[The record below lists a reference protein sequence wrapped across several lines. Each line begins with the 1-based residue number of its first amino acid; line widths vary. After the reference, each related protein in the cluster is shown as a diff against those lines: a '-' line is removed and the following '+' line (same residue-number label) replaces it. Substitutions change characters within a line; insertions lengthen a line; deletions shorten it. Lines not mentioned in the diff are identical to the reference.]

1 MKEIFQFALL
11 GIGEGSLIAGIA
23 ISLVL
28 FYRGSGTIN
37 LSAGA
42 VAMITGYVFWSLK
55 TGFVGGYRFATVPA
69 LLISLVAAILQ
80 GLVMEYCAFRPL
92 HAAPP
97 LAKLVASLGLF
108 LFAQAGMLLAFG
120 PNEQTE
126 PTILPTNPIHLIGTV
141 IPVDQFILAGGI
153 IVVSA
158 ALWAVFRWSG
168 FGLRTRA
175 AAENEVSAMYIGLR
189 PKNLSLINSVLACII
204 VGMLGVLAAPLIT
217 LDSTTLPLLVVPALA
232 AALFARFTS
241 FGIACALGLALG
253 ALENIIYYLS
263 TLSWFPT
270 SNGTAI
276 GGASD
281 IVVFVLIVI
290 ATFWMGG
297 RIPSRGDFVERRLP
311 RVPKPA
317 NQGRWMALALVGG
330 AVCLT
335 VFPYGFRQATMTSII
350 GAVLALSLV
359 VITGFVGQVS
369 VVQLALAG
377 GTGFLMSHLATS
389 AGLGYPWAVIIAV
402 LAATLLGVLI
412 GIGALRVRGVQL
424 VVVTLAA
431 AVAMSSF
438 WFANPS
444 FGGGLSGAPV
454 RQPSLFGLNL
464 GSTAGFRGVDGQ
476 QPSPVLGY
484 GLLVFA
490 ILLGIGVSNLRQSG
504 LGRRMLAVRSNE
516 RAASAVG
523 INVARVK
530 VGAFAISSF
539 IAGVAGAMYAYNY
552 GSVAAA
558 NYSALTAFTVIAFAY
573 VGGITMV
580 SGAVLAGLFMTD
592 GLAQYA
598 TEQWFHISG
607 IWILLFGAWAVLS
620 NVIFWPDGIAGGV
633 YQRTRDRA
641 ARRTAASALPA
652 LATTRSAVAAAAPA
666 PPGTL
671 VVAPVTIASPQQTD
685 EERS

>member
-1 MKEIFQFALL
+1 MTEIFQFALL

-23 ISLVL
+23 IGLVL

-37 LSAGA
+37 LSTGA
-42 VAMITGYVFWSLK
+42 VAMITGYVFWALK
-55 TGFVGGYRFATVPA
+55 TGLIGGYQFGTVPA
-69 LLISLVAAILQ
+69 LLLSLVAAILQ
-80 GLVMEYCAFRPL
+80 GLIMEFGAFRPL

-120 PNEQTE
+120 PNEQSE
-126 PTILPTNPIHLIGTV
+126 PAVLPTNPIHVIGTV
-141 IPVDQFILAGGI
+141 IPVDQFVLAGGI
-153 IVVSA
+153 IVVAA
-158 ALWAVFRWSG
+158 ALWAVYRWTG
-168 FGLRTRA
+168 FGLSTRA

-189 PKNLSLINSVLACII
+189 PKNLSLINTVLACVI

-217 LDSTTLPLLVVPALA
+217 LDTTTLPLLVVPALA

-241 FGIACALGLALG
+241 FGIACVIGLALG
-253 ALENIIYYLS
+253 GLENIIYYLS

-276 GGASD
+276 GGTSD
-281 IVVFVLIVI
+281 VVVFLLIVI

-297 RIPSRGDFVERRLP
+297 RIPSRGDLVERRLP

-317 NQGRWMALALVGG
+317 NQVRWTLAALIGG

-335 VFPYGFRQATMTSII
+335 VFPYDFRQATMISIV

-377 GTGFLMSHLATS
+377 GTGFLMSHLATY
-389 AGLGYPWAVIIAV
+389 AGLGFPWAVIVAV

-431 AVAMSSF
+431 AVALSNF

-444 FGGGLSGAPV
+444 FGGGLGGAPV
-454 RQPSLFGLNL
+454 QQPELFGINL
-464 GSTAGFRGVDGQ
+464 GSTAAFRGLDGQ

-484 GLLVFA
+484 GLLVIA
-490 ILLGIGVSNLRQSG
+490 VLLGLGVSNLRQSG

-516 RAASAVG
+516 RAAAAVG
-523 INVARVK
+523 INVARTK
-530 VGAFAISSF
+530 VGTFAISSF

-552 GSVAAA
+552 GSVSAD

-573 VGGITMV
+573 VGGITMI

-592 GLAQYA
+592 GLTQYA

-607 IWILLFGAWAVLS
+607 IWILLVGAWAVLS

-633 YQRTRDRA
+633 YQRMQDRA
-641 ARRTAASALPA
+641 ARRTAASA
-652 LATTRSAVAAAAPA
+652 SAVATSTESAAAA
-666 PPGTL
+666 ASTPPRAL
-671 VVAPVTIASPQQTD
+671 AVAPVTTATPQQSN

>member
-23 ISLVL
+23 VGLVL

-37 LSAGA
+37 LSTGA

-55 TGFVGGYRFATVPA
+55 TGFYGGYHFGTVPA
-69 LLISLVAAILQ
+69 LLISLAAAILQ
-80 GLVMEYCAFRPL
+80 GLIMEFCAFRPL

-120 PNEQTE
+120 PNEQAE

-153 IVVSA
+153 IVVTA
-158 ALWAVFRWSG
+158 ALWAVYRWTG
-168 FGLRTRA
+168 FGMRTRA

-189 PKNLSLINSVLACII
+189 PKNLSLINTVLACII
-204 VGMLGVLAAPLIT
+204 VGMLGVLAAPLIS

-241 FGIACALGLALG
+241 FGIACVLGLALG

-263 TLSWFPT
+263 TMSWFPT
-270 SNGTAI
+270 TNGTAI

-290 ATFWMGG
+290 ATFWMGR

-317 NQGRWMALALVGG
+317 NQGKWTLAALIVG

-335 VFPYGFRQATMTSII
+335 VFPYDFRQATMTSII

-359 VITGFVGQVS
+359 VITGYVGQVS

-389 AGLGYPWAVIIAV
+389 VGLGYPWAVIVAV

-431 AVAMSSF
+431 AVAMSNF

-444 FGGGLSGAPV
+444 FGGGLGGAPV
-454 RQPSLFGLNL
+454 QQPTLFGINL
-464 GSTAGFRGVDGQ
+464 GSTAGFRGIDGQ
-476 QPSPVLGY
+476 QPSPILGY
-484 GLLVFA
+484 GLLVIA
-490 ILLGIGVSNLRQSG
+490 ILLGLGVSNLRQSG

-523 INVARVK
+523 INVARTK
-530 VGAFAISSF
+530 VSAFAISSF

-552 GSVAAA
+552 GSVSA
-558 NYSALTAFTVIAFAY
+558 NNYTALIAFTVIAFAY

-592 GLAQYA
+592 GLTQYA

-607 IWILLFGAWAVLS
+607 IWILLVGAWAVLS
-620 NVIFWPDGIAGGV
+620 NVIFWPDGIAGGI
-633 YQRTRDRA
+633 YQRRRDRA
-641 ARRTAASALPA
+641 ARRAAGAAAASPA
-652 LATTRSAVAAAAPA
+652 LATAGAAAAGAA

-671 VVAPVTIASPQQTD
+671 AVAQVTIASPQQTD

>member
-23 ISLVL
+23 IGLVL

-37 LSAGA
+37 LSTGA
-42 VAMITGYVFWSLK
+42 VAMITGFVFWSLK
-55 TGFVGGYRFATVPA
+55 TGFFGGYHFGTVPA

-80 GLVMEYCAFRPL
+80 GLIMEYCAFRPL

-126 PTILPTNPIHLIGTV
+126 PTILPGNSVHLAGTV
-141 IPVDQFILAGGI
+141 IPAAQYILAGGI
-153 IVVSA
+153 IVVAA
-158 ALWAVFRWSG
+158 ALWAVYRWTG

-175 AAENEVSAMYIGLR
+175 AAENEISAMYIGLR
-189 PKNLSLINSVLACII
+189 PKNLSLINSVLACVI

-217 LDSTTLPLLVVPALA
+217 LDTTTLPLLVVPALA

-241 FGIACALGLALG
+241 FGIACVLGLALG
-253 ALENIIYYLS
+253 SLENIIYYLS

-270 SNGTAI
+270 TNGTAI

-281 IVVFVLIVI
+281 IVVFVLIII

-317 NQGRWMALALVGG
+317 NQGRWTALALAGG

-359 VITGFVGQVS
+359 VITGYVGQVS

-377 GTGFLMSHLATS
+377 GTGFLMSHLATF
-389 AGLGYPWAVIIAV
+389 AGLGYPWAVIAAV
-402 LAATLLGVLI
+402 LAATLLGILI
-412 GIGALRVRGVQL
+412 GVGALRVRGVQL

-431 AVAMSSF
+431 AVAMSNF

-454 RQPSLFGLNL
+454 GQPTLFGLNL
-464 GSTAGFRGVDGQ
+464 GSTAGFRGIDGQ

-490 ILLGIGVSNLRQSG
+490 VLLGLGVSNLRQSG

-539 IAGVAGAMYAYNY
+539 IAGMAGAMYAYNY

-558 NYSALTAFTVIAFAY
+558 NYTALIAFTVIAFAY

-592 GLAQYA
+592 GLTQYA

-620 NVIFWPDGIAGGV
+620 NVIFWPDGIAGGI
-633 YQRTRDRA
+633 YQRMRGRA
-641 ARRTAASALPA
+641 ARRTAASASPA
-652 LATTRSAVAAAAPA
+652 LAATGSAAAPPA
-666 PPGTL
+666 PRGTL
-671 VVAPVTIASPQQTD
+671 AVAPVPIASPQQTD
-685 EERS
+685 QERS

>member
-23 ISLVL
+23 VGLVL

-55 TGFVGGYRFATVPA
+55 TGFYGGYQFGTVPA
-69 LLISLVAAILQ
+69 LLISLAAAIVQ
-80 GLVMEYCAFRPL
+80 GLIMEYCAFRPL

-120 PNEQTE
+120 PNEQSE

-153 IVVSA
+153 IAVTA
-158 ALWAVFRWSG
+158 ALWAVYRWTG
-168 FGLRTRA
+168 FGIRTRA

-189 PKNLSLINSVLACII
+189 PKNLSLINTVLACVI
-204 VGMLGVLAAPLIT
+204 VGMLGVLAAPLIS

-270 SNGTAI
+270 TNGTAI
-276 GGASD
+276 GGTSD

-317 NQGRWMALALVGG
+317 NQGKWVLFALVGG
-330 AVCLT
+330 VLCLT
-335 VFPYGFRQATMTSII
+335 VFPYDFRQATMTSII

-377 GTGFLMSHLATS
+377 GTGFLMSHLATF
-389 AGLGYPWAVIIAV
+389 AGLGYPWAVIVAV

-431 AVAMSSF
+431 AVAMSNF

-444 FGGGLSGAPV
+444 FGGGLGGAPV
-454 RQPSLFGLNL
+454 QQPTLFGLNL
-464 GSTAGFRGVDGQ
+464 GSTAAFRGIDGQ

-484 GLLVFA
+484 GLLVIA
-490 ILLGIGVSNLRQSG
+490 ILLGLGVSNLRQSG

-523 INVARVK
+523 INVARTK
-530 VGAFAISSF
+530 VSAFAISSF

-552 GSVAAA
+552 GSVSA
-558 NYSALTAFTVIAFAY
+558 NNYTALIAFTVIAFAY
-573 VGGITMV
+573 VGGITMI

-592 GLAQYA
+592 GLTQYA

-607 IWILLFGAWAVLS
+607 IWILLIGAWAVLS
-620 NVIFWPDGIAGGV
+620 NVIFWPDGLAGGV
-633 YQRTRDRA
+633 YQRMLDRA
-641 ARRTAASALPA
+641 ARRTAASASPA
-652 LATTRSAVAAAAPA
+652 LAATGPAPAAAAPG
-666 PPGTL
+666 PPRTL
-671 VVAPVTIASPQQTD
+671 TAAPVTIASPQPTD

>member
-23 ISLVL
+23 VSLVL

-37 LSAGA
+37 LAAGA

-55 TGFVGGYRFATVPA
+55 TGFFGGYQFGTVPA
-69 LLISLVAAILQ
+69 LLISLFAAILQ

-120 PNEQTE
+120 PNEQSE
-126 PTILPTNPIHLIGTV
+126 PTVLPTAPVRLIGTV

-153 IVVSA
+153 IAVTA
-158 ALWAVFRWSG
+158 ALWVVYRWTG

-189 PKNLSLINSVLACII
+189 PKSLSLINTVLACVI

-241 FGIACALGLALG
+241 FGVACALGLALG

-263 TLSWFPT
+263 TMSWFPT

-276 GGASD
+276 GGVSD
-281 IVVFVLIVI
+281 VVVFVLIVI
-290 ATFWMGG
+290 ATFWTGG
-297 RIPSRGDFVERRLP
+297 RIPRRGDLVERRLP

-317 NQGRWMALALVGG
+317 NQGKWTLIALAGV

-335 VFPYGFRQATMTSII
+335 VFPYDFRQATMTSII

-369 VVQLALAG
+369 VVQPALAG
-377 GTGFLMSHLATS
+377 GTGFLMSHLATF
-389 AGLGYPWAVIIAV
+389 AGIGYPWAVIVAV

-431 AVAMSSF
+431 AVAMSNF

-444 FGGGLSGAPV
+444 FGGGLGGAPV
-454 RQPSLFGLNL
+454 QQPALFGLSL
-464 GSTAGFRGVDGQ
+464 GGTAAFRGIDGQ

-484 GLLVFA
+484 GLLVIA
-490 ILLGIGVSNLRQSG
+490 VLLGLGVSNLRQSG

-523 INVARVK
+523 INVAKTK
-530 VGAFAISSF
+530 VSAFAISSF
-539 IAGVAGAMYAYNY
+539 IAGVAGAMYAYDY
-552 GSVAAA
+552 GSVSA
-558 NYSALTAFTVIAFAY
+558 NNYTALIALTVIAFAY

-598 TEQWFHISG
+598 TQQWLHISG
-607 IWILLFGAWAVLS
+607 VWILLLGAWAVLS
-620 NVIFWPDGIAGGV
+620 NVIFWPDGLAGGT
-633 YQRTRDRA
+633 YQRRRQRA
-641 ARRTAASALPA
+641 ARRAAASAQPA
-652 LATTRSAVAAAAPA
+652 LAAAGSAAASAAAAS
-666 PPGTL
+666 GTL
-671 VVAPVTIASPQQTD
+671 AVTPVTIAGPQQTD
-685 EERS
+685 KERP